1 MWRMD
6 IGTCSYINISTTE
19 ESQEGLNSW
28 EGAGKEGGRQWQRAV
43 ISKLLLREMDFLNI
57 PGKQTLSDA
66 TAGYS
71 PSWLIAGFWGHP
83 CPQIAVCRTE
93 Y

>member
-57 PGKQTLSDA
+57 PVKEYQSYA
-66 TAGYS
+66 TARDS
-71 PSWLIAGFWGHP
+71 PSGLIARFW
-83 CPQIAVCRTE
+83 
-93 Y
+93 

>member
-43 ISKLLLREMDFLNI
+43 VSKLLGA
-57 PGKQTLSDA
+57 GK
-66 TAGYS
+66 
-71 PSWLIAGFWGHP
+71 
-83 CPQIAVCRTE
+83 
-93 Y
+93 

>member
-28 EGAGKEGGRQWQRAV
+28 EGAGKEGGRQRQRAV
-43 ISKLLLREMDFLNI
+43 FSNLRYAE
-57 PGKQTLSDA
+57 K
-66 TAGYS
+66 
-71 PSWLIAGFWGHP
+71 
-83 CPQIAVCRTE
+83 
-93 Y
+93 

>member
-28 EGAGKEGGRQWQRAV
+28 EGAGKEGGRQWQRAAA
-43 ISKLLLREMDFLNI
+43 SKPL
-57 PGKQTLSDA
+57 PA
-66 TAGYS
+66 A
-71 PSWLIAGFWGHP
+71 IASRLP
-83 CPQIAVCRTE
+83 CPLLPSYSGLPGFPPPWRL
-93 Y
+93 